1 MLYQCKKDVE
11 RVCPESLRSSCITKD
26 FGEYQESYYSV
37 QTTEGEQISQLI
49 AGYIDIILKKASN

>member
-1 MLYQCKKDVE
+1 MWVLSPQ
-11 RVCPESLRSSCITKD
+11 D

-49 AGYIDIILKKASN
+49 AGYIDIILKKVFNTDANWTTLLY